1 MSDVQSAV
9 SQQKVDSVVVKA
21 QTEMLQIV
29 SVTLSQAVAF
39 HAQLEVMTELH
50 EKDVT
55 VWVQRRI
62 VVAEMND
69 LISEG
74 LQASFRHCVADVDI
88 LLESLK
94 CRFTLNTGFGLH
106 ISETAEVM
114 LKDVIETA
122 DLQSW
127 KHHTVNSDS
136 LFSVSEVRVFDDW
149 HEGKEHMAFI
159 SAAVS
164 SDVCTKVKL
173 FDLVYFMTGEVNMR
187 VLSDLTEVQWAV
199 NQVEAIF
206 VNGKNDDS
214 ADEAV
219 HVSHLMNDQLICS
232 VVSLKICLS
241 AVKVK
246 DRLIIQVS
254 SEQLLSG
261 YAVVVICIII
271 AVDESE
277 KVKQKVSVRTQAVI
291 QLNQVSSVLDES
303 LQREVPEEL
312 SERCQVIYIVSD

>member
-1 MSDVQSAV
+1 MSDIQSAV
-9 SQQKVDSVVVKA
+9 SQQKVDLIVVKA
-21 QTEMLQIV
+21 QTEMLQVV
-29 SVTLSQAVAF
+29 SVTLSQTVAF
-39 HAQLEVMTELH
+39 HAQLEVMIRLH

-55 VWVQRRI
+55 VWVQRQI
-62 VVAEMND
+62 MIAEMND

-74 LQASFRHCVADVDI
+74 LQAPFRHCVADVNI

-94 CRFTLNTGFGLH
+94 CRFTLNTGFDLH
-106 ISETAEVM
+106 ISETAEMM
-114 LKDVIETA
+114 LKDIIETA

-127 KHHTVNSDS
+127 KHHAVDSDS
-136 LFSVSEVRVFDDW
+136 LFSVSEVRVFDDR
-149 HEGKEHMAFI
+149 HEGKEHMTFI
-159 SAAVS
+159 SAAAGS
-164 SDVCTKVKL
+164 NVCINVKL

-199 NQVEAIF
+199 DQVEVTF
-206 VNGKNDDS
+206 VNGKSDDS